1 MSDKGQR
8 LSPADPISTS
18 VAHRNGVAVVTVGG
32 DIDLS
37 TAPAFEAAIASA
49 LEDAPTVLVVELSA
63 VDFMASVGL
72 RILASAREQLE
83 GSGQLAV
90 VANNPATRRPIQ
102 LTGLDKMFSLYRTLG
117 DALTAV
123 GTNAD

>member
-1 MSDKGQR
+1 M
-8 LSPADPISTS
+8 SPADPITTS

-32 DIDLS
+32 EIDLS
-37 TAPAFEAAIASA
+37 TAPTFEAAIATA

-63 VDFMASVGL
+63 VQFMASVGL
-72 RILASAREQLE
+72 RILAAAREQLAE
-83 GSGQLAV
+83 SVQVAV
-90 VANNPATRRPIQ
+90 VANNPATRRPLQ

-123 GTNAD
+123 GTNVD

>member
-1 MSDKGQR
+1 M
-8 LSPADPISTS
+8 
-18 VAHRNGVAVVTVGG
+18 
-32 DIDLS
+32 S
-37 TAPAFEAAIASA
+37 TAPAFEAAIATA

-63 VDFMASVGL
+63 VEFMASVGL
-72 RILASAREQLE
+72 RILAAAREQLAE
-83 GSGQLAV
+83 SVQVAV
-90 VANNPATRRPIQ
+90 VANKPATRRPLQ

>member
-1 MSDKGQR
+1 M
-8 LSPADPISTS
+8 SPADPITTS

-32 DIDLS
+32 EIDLS
-37 TAPAFEAAIASA
+37 TAPAFEAAIATA

-63 VDFMASVGL
+63 VQFMASVGL
-72 RILASAREQLE
+72 RILAAAREQLAE
-83 GSGQLAV
+83 SVQVAV
-90 VANNPATRRPIQ
+90 VANNPATRRPLQ

-123 GTNAD
+123 GTNGD

>member
-1 MSDKGQR
+1 MPDKGQP

-18 VAHRNGVAVVTVGG
+18 VAHRDGVAVVTVGG
-32 DIDLS
+32 EIDLS
-37 TAPAFEAAIASA
+37 TAPAFEAAIANA

-72 RILASAREQLE
+72 RILASAREQLR
-83 GSGQLAV
+83 GLVQLAV

-102 LTGLDKMFSLYRTLG
+102 LTGLDKMLSLYRTLG